1 LCALPPPF
9 ALASSILRSCTS
21 ILREADDFRYIRW
34 TKGGFELFVDLE
46 IIMKKRRTKQVTP
59 ERLQQFGFAYAPPL
73 IISAAVNNKVFD
85 TLQDGARTVEQ
96 VKKQT
101 GGSARGLRSIMDA
114 LVGMEL
120 LEKDRQSRYSL
131 APESRAFL
139 ISEQPGTLAGFFG
152 SILPVM
158 ISRWLRLT
166 DVVRNGRPSVAVNQ
180 ETEGTE
186 FFSQLV
192 ETIIPMSYG
201 GAQKLADHLKIAKA
215 RNEMRVIDLAAGS
228 GIWGIALAQK
238 SPRLRVTAVDWAGM
252 IPTTKRITQKFGVRD
267 RFDFVEGDLLKA
279 NFGNGY
285 DVATLG
291 HILHSEGEERSRKLL
306 KKAFRALRSGG
317 SIAIAEW
324 LVNDDRTKPLP
335 SLMFSVQMLV
345 NTEKGDTF
353 SFNQIKNWLE
363 DAGFTRVRKLEAPGP
378 SPLILAT
385 KP

>member
-1 LCALPPPF
+1 
-9 ALASSILRSCTS
+9 
-21 ILREADDFRYIRW
+21 
-34 TKGGFELFVDLE
+34 
-46 IIMKKRRTKQVTP
+46 MKKRPTKKLTP

-85 TLQDGARTVEQ
+85 TLKSGAKTIEQ
-96 VKKQT
+96 LKKET
-101 GGSARGLRSIMDA
+101 GASARGLRAIMDA
-114 LVGMEL
+114 LVGLEL
-120 LEKDRQSRYSL
+120 LKRDRQSRYSL
-131 APESRAFL
+131 TPESQAFL
-139 ISEQPGTLAGFFG
+139 TSEKPGTLAGFFG

-166 DVVRNGRPSVAVNQ
+166 DIVREGRPAVAVNQ

-192 ETIIPMSYG
+192 ETIIPMSYA
-201 GAQKLADHLKIAKA
+201 GAQKLAEHLNVAKA
-215 RNEMRVIDLAAGS
+215 RDGLRIIDLAAGS

-238 SPRLRVTAVDWAGM
+238 SPRVRVTAIDWAGM
-252 IPTTKRITQKFGVRD
+252 ISTTKRITGKFGVRD
-267 RFDFVEGDLLKA
+267 RFDFIEGDLLQA

-291 HILHSEGEERSRKLL
+291 HILHSEGEERSRQLL
-306 KKAFRALRSGG
+306 KKTFRALKSGG
-317 SIAIAEW
+317 TIAIAEW
-324 LVNDDRTKPLP
+324 LVNDDRTKPVP

-353 SFNQIKNWLE
+353 SFNEIKNWLE
-363 DAGFTRVRKLEAPGP
+363 DAGFNKVRKLEAPGP

-385 KP
+385 SPW

>member
-1 LCALPPPF
+1 
-9 ALASSILRSCTS
+9 
-21 ILREADDFRYIRW
+21 
-34 TKGGFELFVDLE
+34 
-46 IIMKKRRTKQVTP
+46 MKKNQTKKLTP

-85 TLQDGARTVEQ
+85 SLQSGAKTVEQ
-96 VKKQT
+96 LKKEI
-101 GGSARGLRSIMDA
+101 GADARGLRAIMNA
-114 LVGMEL
+114 LVGLEL
-120 LEKDRQSRYSL
+120 LKKDRQARYSL
-131 APESRAFL
+131 TPESQAFL
-139 ISEQPGTLAGFFG
+139 ISDKPGSLAGFFG

-166 DVVRNGRPSVAVNQ
+166 EIVRDGQPAVPVNQ

-192 ETIIPMSYG
+192 ETIIPMSYPA
-201 GAQKLADHLKIAKA
+201 AQKLADHLKVAKA
-215 RNEMRVIDLAAGS
+215 KDQVSVIDLAAGS
-228 GIWGIALAQK
+228 GIWGIALTQK
-238 SPRLRVTAVDWAGM
+238 SPRVRVTALDWAGM

-267 RFDFVEGDLLKA
+267 RFDFIEGDLSEA
-279 NFGNGY
+279 NFGSGY

-291 HILHSEGEERSRKLL
+291 HILHSEGEQRSRQLL
-306 KKAFRALRSGG
+306 KKTFRALKPGG
-317 SIAIAEW
+317 IIAIAEW

-335 SLMFSVQMLV
+335 SLMFAVQMLV

-353 SFNQIKNWLE
+353 SFNEVKKWLE
-363 DAGFTRVRKLEAPGP
+363 DAGFKKVRKLDAPGP

>member
-1 LCALPPPF
+1 
-9 ALASSILRSCTS
+9 
-21 ILREADDFRYIRW
+21 
-34 TKGGFELFVDLE
+34 
-46 IIMKKRRTKQVTP
+46 MKKRKTKKPTP

-85 TLQDGARTVEQ
+85 ALQSGAKTVDQ
-96 VKKQT
+96 LKKET
-101 GGSARGLRSIMDA
+101 GASQRGLRAIMNS
-114 LVGMEL
+114 LVGLEL
-120 LEKDRQSRYSL
+120 LKKDRQSRYSL
-131 APESRAFL
+131 TRESQTFL
-139 ISEQPGTLAGFFG
+139 LTDKPGSLAGFFG

-158 ISRWLRLT
+158 ISRWLRLA
-166 DVVRNGRPSVAVNQ
+166 DIVRDGRPAVAVNQ

-192 ETIIPMSYG
+192 ETIIPMSY
-201 GAQKLADHLKIAKA
+201 AAARQLAEHLNVAKA
-215 RNEMRVIDLAAGS
+215 KDGLRVIDLAAGS

-238 SPRLRVTAVDWAGM
+238 SPGMRVTAVDWAGM
-252 IPTTKRITQKFGVRD
+252 IPTTKRITGKFGVRD
-267 RFDFVEGDLLKA
+267 RFDFVEADLLEA

-285 DVATLG
+285 DIATLG
-291 HILHSEGEERSRKLL
+291 HILHSEGEKRSQQLL
-306 KKAFRALRSGG
+306 KKVFRALKSGG
-317 SIAIAEW
+317 AIAIAEW

-353 SFNQIKNWLE
+353 SFNEIKKWLE
-363 DAGFTRVRKLEAPGP
+363 DAGFKKVRKLDAPGP